1 VSAGTRQGRK
11 TVLDPE
17 ASAHTQQSLYQR
29 LGGYDVLAA
38 FVHDLMPRLRQDP
51 TLWVYWKG
59 ISDDSARRGDQLII
73 DFLCAA
79 FGGQVHYAGR
89 DMRMSHK
96 GMGITEAEWTIFMP
110 HIAAALDSVGVAP
123 REKAEFL
130 IIADGLKWDIV
141 ETSSSPAE

>member
-1 VSAGTRQGRK
+1 M
-11 TVLDPE
+11 LDPE

-38 FVHDLMPRLRQDP
+38 FVHDLMPRLRHDP
-51 TLWVYWKG
+51 ILWVYWKG
-59 ISDDSARRGDQLII
+59 ISDDSARRGEQLLI

-79 FGGQVHYAGR
+79 FEGPVHYAGR
-89 DMRMSHK
+89 DMRTSHK
-96 GMGITEAEWTIFMP
+96 GMGITVAEWDIFMP

-130 IIADGLKWDIV
+130 TIADGLKWDIV
-141 ETSSSPAE
+141 ETNPSPTK

>member
-1 VSAGTRQGRK
+1 M
-11 TVLDPE
+11 LDPE
-17 ASAHTQQSLYQR
+17 ASGHTQQSLYQR

-89 DMRMSHK
+89 DMRRSHK

-141 ETSSSPAE
+141 ETSSSPAK